1 MPFQKLMEQ
10 VEALGPFP
18 DVTMGELSER
28 WGEEPLR
35 IMDAVTAVRVLH
47 GERTYISLEH
57 DR

>member
-1 MPFQKLMEQ
+1 MRMPFQKLMEQ

-35 IMDAVTAVRVLH
+35 IMDAVTAVRCCM
-47 GERTYISLEH
+47 GSGRT
-57 DR
+57 